1 MPLLRSVIIPS
12 TRAILEHIEHHADSA
27 PWIIHVKTGDRKG
40 AGTDATVWAKLADE
54 NDLWTQ
60 SLKLSTFGVNTH
72 ERGQVDT
79 FALKTSDFPP
89 EFGRVVKLEL
99 WRESVVPLSTDDWFL
114 EVLTAENII
123 TGVKAHFPVL
133 RWIENKKRYFYH
145 VNDAVIPQKDQFA
158 QQRQAELV
166 ERKKTYQLEQKQPGL
181 PMQAA
186 TLPED
191 EKFSF
196 GYSIGIAIDK
206 RKYLAD
212 TRLTALTTGGKSDK
226 WDSLEEVNQMYK
238 FTMPKPG
245 TEAYWKDDAWFG
257 QQRLQGVN
265 PVMIRLATAP
275 LPNFPVDEEKVKQ
288 ILGGVP
294 LTTAIALKRIFYV
307 DLKIMENL
315 ECKDKRVVTAPI
327 AMFYLDERREK
338 LLPLAIQLF
347 QKPALDNPIFYP
359 TNEPQTWLLAKMYF
373 NNADANYHQSCTHL
387 GLTHLLMEGVV
398 VCAHRNLS
406 PSHPIFKLLAPHFL
420 YLIAIDELGLK
431 KLISVDG
438 WVDKTLVLGNKGMFE
453 LIRRGKE
460 AFRLDVTATP
470 PVDCKV
476 RGVDSPTVLPN
487 YPYRDDAI
495 AVYNAIHKYVETIV
509 KHFYKTAEE
518 ISGDSELQNF
528 GRELVLPQA
537 EKGVGLGGVPITDGR
552 FRSVQEIV
560 DTVSAIISQCSLSHA
575 AANFG
580 QYEEYGYPPNYPTRM
595 NGAIPTKTSGYTEK
609 DIVDQLPTKATTLDI
624 MVITRLL
631 SSRDTNSLGDFEVQ
645 YLYDTVSVQAA
656 RQFRHDLE
664 GISIAIKARNE
675 KVTTPYVY
683 AWLDPECIPNA
694 ISI

>member
-1 MPLLRSVIIPS
+1 MPLLRSIAIPS

-27 PWIIHVKTGDRKG
+27 PWIVHIKTGDRKG

-54 NDLWTQ
+54 NDFWTQ

-89 EFGRVVKLEL
+89 EFGRVIKLEL
-99 WRESVVPLSTDDWFL
+99 WRESEVPLSTDDWFL
-114 EVLTAENII
+114 EVLTVENII
-123 TGVKAHFPVL
+123 TGGHREQGSV
-133 RWIENKKRYFYH
+133 YFYH

-275 LPNFPVDEEKVKQ
+275 LPNLPVDEEKVKQ

-327 AMFYLDERREK
+327 SMFYLDERREK

-453 LIRRGKE
+453 LIRRGCDTVAQSSE
-460 AFRLDVTATP
+460 YLLCYFAETP
-470 PVDCKV
+470 
-476 RGVDSPTVLPN
+476 
-487 YPYRDDAI
+487 
-495 AVYNAIHKYVETIV
+495 
-509 KHFYKTAEE
+509 EE
-518 ISGDSELQNF
+518 ISGDCELQNF

-537 EKGVGLGGVPITDGR
+537 EKGVGLGGVPITDGC

-609 DIVDQLPTKATTLDI
+609 DIVDQLPTKATTLDV
-624 MVITRLL
+624 MVISRLL
-631 SSRDTNSLGDFEVQ
+631 SSRDIIALAIFEVQ
-645 YLYDTVSVQAA
+645 SLYDTSQRPGCPAVPLRSGGLQH
-656 RQFRHDLE
+656 RHQGSQRE
-664 GISIAIKARNE
+664 GHHSLRLRL
-675 KVTTPYVY
+675 VGPGMH
-683 AWLDPECIPNA
+683 
-694 ISI
+694 S